1 MNSFDFNLEE
11 VVRFEGETGPYV
23 QYAHARAESILRK
36 AGSPVLAADGQALS
50 DPAAWDTL
58 KLLSEF
64 PATIVRA
71 SNEYEPSIIAK
82 YAIHLAKAFNKYY
95 GNTKILVEDDDLTAR
110 LALVKSVSIV
120 LKEALR
126 LLGVKAPDEM

>member
-1 MNSFDFNLEE
+1 
-11 VVRFEGETGPYV
+11 
-23 QYAHARAESILRK
+23 
-36 AGSPVLAADGQALS
+36 VLAAEGQALS

-71 SNEYEPSIIAK
+71 STAYEPSIIAK